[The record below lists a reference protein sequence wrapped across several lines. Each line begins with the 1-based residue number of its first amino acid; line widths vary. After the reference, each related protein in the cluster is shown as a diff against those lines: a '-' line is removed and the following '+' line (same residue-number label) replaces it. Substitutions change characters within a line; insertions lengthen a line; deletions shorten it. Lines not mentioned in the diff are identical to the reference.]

1 MVPEWLG
8 EAPLCHQAE
17 AVCKQ
22 QHLAPGQGR
31 CGDRVQVRLYQLWG
45 CMTSSPVLVRR
56 IDKISVRTNPLS
68 KVVVTDNWIVL
79 VGAWPWSLQLRYAQC
94 TDVQQVAI
102 TLLSSATSQM

>member
-1 MVPEWLG
+1 M
-8 EAPLCHQAE
+8 QA
-17 AVCKQ
+17 A
-22 QHLAPGQGR
+22 APGTRSGQMWRQSSGEIVPAVVIY
-31 CGDRVQVRLYQLWG
+31 D
-45 CMTSSPVLVRR
+45 MTSSPVLVRR